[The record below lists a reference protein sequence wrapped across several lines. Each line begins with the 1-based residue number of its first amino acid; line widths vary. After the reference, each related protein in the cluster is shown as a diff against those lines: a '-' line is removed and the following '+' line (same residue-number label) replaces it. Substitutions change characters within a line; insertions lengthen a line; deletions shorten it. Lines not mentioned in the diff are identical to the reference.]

1 MVMMRL
7 RSESADAVR
16 ATADRL
22 CRLAAEQRVDEL
34 PAARRELQRGSTC
47 DRTRDPDRPP
57 TVVTEIAPSWIESW
71 AGSPESRDLWASMA
85 LTSIAVARSDRI
97 ARSTA
102 P

>member
-1 MVMMRL
+1 MVMMPL

-22 CRLAAEQRVDEL
+22 CRLPSSAWTSFPLHDVSFS
-34 PAARRELQRGSTC
+34 AARHAIARVI
-47 DRTRDPDRPP
+47 RTGRSL
-57 TVVTEIAPSWIESW
+57 VVTEISPSWIESW

>member
-1 MVMMRL
+1 MVMMPL

-16 ATADRL
+16 ATEDRL

-34 PAARRELQRGSTC
+34 PAARRELQRGSIC

-57 TVVTEIAPSWIESW
+57 TSGDGDLTVVDRKLG
-71 AGSPESRDLWASMA
+71 GSPESRDLWASMA